1 MFHNKL
7 FLTLLFITGSSLF
20 ISAEMKNSGSAPG
33 GFTGAEGVTC
43 NTIGCHGGN
52 ALNSTGGSVVI
63 NGIPAT
69 YVPGAKYDF
78 TVTIN
83 HGSANRN
90 RWGFA
95 MKAVSNG
102 NPVGTFSESN
112 PNVFI
117 NSFDSEIGHSSAP
130 TTSSSNT
137 YTFTNLSWTAPSLPS
152 PAEQNI
158 TFYVAGNAANG
169 IGSSGDFIYTSTR
182 NMTQA
187 STSVSENDIRLDKIS
202 TLHSGKKIMIQLEL
216 QRSTSLQIAL
226 FNMNGQRVLNKAS
239 QSFTTGFHT
248 IEVDGSSLP
257 SGSYIISI
265 QNEKTKATGK
275 VTL

>member
-1 MFHNKL
+1 
-7 FLTLLFITGSSLF
+7 
-20 ISAEMKNSGSAPG
+20 
-33 GFTGAEGVTC
+33 
-43 NTIGCHGGN
+43 
-52 ALNSTGGSVVI
+52 
-63 NGIPAT
+63 
-69 YVPGAKYDF
+69 
-78 TVTIN
+78 
-83 HGSANRN
+83 
-90 RWGFA
+90 
-95 MKAVSNG
+95 
-102 NPVGTFSESN
+102 
-112 PNVFI
+112 
-117 NSFDSEIGHSSAP
+117 
-130 TTSSSNT
+130 
-137 YTFTNLSWTAPSLPS
+137 
-152 PAEQNI
+152 
-158 TFYVAGNAANG
+158 
-169 IGSSGDFIYTSTR
+169 
-182 NMTQA
+182 MTQA